1 MKKIITS
8 LLTMLLLLGLG
19 QVGNATTYDL
29 TYDPSP
35 NLKIPDTPRNNT
47 FDFTSIIPAN
57 EVIDGATL
65 QVFLIDD
72 GGTFDL
78 LEAVTINCDGT
89 AVATNKYI
97 NNGSGATTTLTYN
110 VLTYVAGDK
119 ILNLSVAQGFLVFA
133 LGDCIYDKSTLTLT
147 TSLLPVPLPPS
158 VLLLGSGLMGLGLLG
173 WRRRR
178 SG

>member
-1 MKKIITS
+1 MKKSIIC

-19 QVGNATTYDL
+19 QVGNATTYSL
-29 TYDPSP
+29 TYDPNP
-35 NLKIPDTPRNNT
+35 NLNIPPTPRTNT
-47 FDFTSIIPAN
+47 FDFTSLIPAN
-57 EVIDGATL
+57 EVIDSATL

-72 GGTFDL
+72 NAGFDL
-78 LEAVTINCDGT
+78 TEQVTINCDGT
-89 AVATNKYI
+89 AIDTNRLI
-97 NNGSGATTTLTYN
+97 NSGSNAKTTLTYN

-119 ILNLSVAQGFLVFA
+119 TLNLSVAQGFYLIA